1 MKLNEKGRGELRG
14 TEDCKKIGQK
24 APPVAAIPASP
35 AGDSGKALRR
45 REMGSGEQDGA
56 PGALPA
62 AGLALGSLKVK
73 GRGGT
78 GPAAGTRGR
87 WSVLQ
92 VALLL
97 LLLSTPCLCCSHT
110 GAMFCATKL
119 NLSGH
124 GASSSLPGT
133 ARSCL
138 WLS

>member
-1 MKLNEKGRGELRG
+1 MRKAEESFGELK
-14 TEDCKKIGQK
+14 TAKKLVRKLLLLQQFL
-24 APPVAAIPASP
+24 PPQPYR
-35 AGDSGKALRR
+35 DSGKVLLRR

-62 AGLALGSLKVK
+62 AGLALGSLEMQ
-73 GRGGT
+73 GHGGT
-78 GPAAGTRGR
+78 GPAAGTRGC

-97 LLLSTPCLCCSHT
+97 LLLSTPCPCCSHT